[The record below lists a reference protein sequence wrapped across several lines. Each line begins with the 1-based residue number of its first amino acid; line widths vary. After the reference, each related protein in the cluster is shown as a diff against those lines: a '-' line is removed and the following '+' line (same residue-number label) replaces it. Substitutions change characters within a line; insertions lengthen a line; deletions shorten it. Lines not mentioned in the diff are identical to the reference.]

1 MYIGF
6 YLFTGVRLAHIRD
19 KGSPAQMIPIPHGGS
34 HLARNSSHHL
44 SRNSSQHLASKARK
58 TYRAVGQCLQ
68 GGEPKLGHGLR
79 AAVHSTDNSSTSTA
93 ATGRWRF
100 PVDAEEHYQD
110 ILAKTKAYRR
120 ADSPVM
126 CV

>member
-6 YLFTGVRLAHIRD
+6 YLLTGVRFAHIRD
-19 KGSPAQMIPIPHGGS
+19 KGSPAQMIPIPHGG
-34 HLARNSSHHL
+34 SSHHL

-68 GGEPKLGHGLR
+68 GGEPRLGHGLR
-79 AAVHSTDNSSTSTA
+79 AAVHSIDNSSTSTA
-93 ATGRWRF
+93 ATGKWRF

-110 ILAKTKAYRR
+110 ILAKTTAYRR